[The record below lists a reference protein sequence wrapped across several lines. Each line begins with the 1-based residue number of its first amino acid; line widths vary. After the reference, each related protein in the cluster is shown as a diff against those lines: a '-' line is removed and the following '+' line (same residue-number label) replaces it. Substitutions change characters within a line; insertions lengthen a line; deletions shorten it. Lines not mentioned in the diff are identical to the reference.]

1 MGWVVYG
8 IVIVRMMHYALERE
22 YSWTIK
28 RVSGKACRVTLQGDA
43 TTSPCG
49 GCSCAFLLV
58 LLPSVSGHLAS
69 RNLAF
74 GSVYCIS
81 ISVLSAVVGRGRR
94 SYDRIRVRF
103 HLNLH

>member
-43 TTSPCG
+43 TTSRRQDRKG
-49 GCSCAFLLV
+49 GIAMSFLMLCCSIGFETGPEGPELE
-58 LLPSVSGHLAS
+58 
-69 RNLAF
+69 
-74 GSVYCIS
+74 
-81 ISVLSAVVGRGRR
+81 
-94 SYDRIRVRF
+94 D
-103 HLNLH
+103 